1 VSGWYENRPTRPR
14 RATACWR
21 DYGPPGTD
29 LSAEPSGLPA
39 EFPPLR
45 SLGNPA
51 LPNNLP
57 VQLSSFI
64 GRERQVAEVR
74 ALVES
79 YRLVTLTGAGGAG
92 KTRLGLRVA
101 AELLDGPGM
110 GSGWHRRS

>member
-1 VSGWYENRPTRPR
+1 MRRPAGGAARN
-14 RATACWR
+14 
-21 DYGPPGTD
+21 GS
-29 LSAEPSGLPA
+29 SAERSGLPA

-45 SLGNPA
+45 SLGDPA

-64 GRERQVAEVR
+64 GRAREVAEVR

-79 YRLVTLTGAGGAG
+79 YRLVTLTGPGGSARPG
-92 KTRLGLRVA
+92 LGLRVA
-101 AELLDGPGM
+101 AELLDGPGT

>member
-1 VSGWYENRPTRPR
+1 MRRPAGGAARN
-14 RATACWR
+14 
-21 DYGPPGTD
+21 GS
-29 LSAEPSGLPA
+29 SAERSGLPA

-45 SLGNPA
+45 SLGDPA

-64 GRERQVAEVR
+64 GRAREVAEVR

-79 YRLVTLTGAGGAG
+79 YRLVTLTGAGGPARPG
-92 KTRLGLRVA
+92 LGLRVA
-101 AELLDGPGM
+101 AELLDGPGT